1 MRMTKDEIDVVEP
14 VRESSDT
21 SSETNVPF
29 PLEVQPSLALGD
41 RVRMSVL
48 GRARHPKHGDLQGLV
63 VGRGSPS
70 SWRVKFDERKCIQAI
85 HRAYL
90 ERVVSAAGSSD
101 PSDIGDSSKC
111 VADPA

>member
-1 MRMTKDEIDVVEP
+1 MTKDETDVMEP

-21 SSETNVPF
+21 SSETNI
-29 PLEVQPSLALGD
+29 PLEVKPSLALGD
-41 RVRMSVL
+41 RVQMSVL
-48 GRARHPKHGDLQGLV
+48 GRTRHPRYGDLQGLV

-90 ERVVSAAGSSD
+90 ERVVQSGADSSE
-101 PSDIGDSSKC
+101 PSDVRDSSKC
-111 VADPA
+111 VANPA

>member
-1 MRMTKDEIDVVEP
+1 MWMTKDEID

-21 SSETNVPF
+21 SSETNVP
-29 PLEVQPSLALGD
+29 LEVTPSVALGD

-48 GRARHPKHGDLQGLV
+48 GRARHPKYGDLQGLV

-70 SWRVKFDERKCIQAI
+70 SWRVKFDERKCVQAL

-90 ERVVSAAGSSD
+90 ERVVRSGVGSSE